1 MRPIPVDRGQ
11 ARRIALAAQG
21 FGARRTAAVSSWP
34 RIAGMID
41 RLGVL
46 QIDSV
51 SVLARSHYLP
61 VFSRIGPYDRAA
73 LDRHSLG
80 ARGRRLFEY
89 WAHEASFLPLASQPL
104 FRWRMARAAAHD
116 GIYKGLARFGAERRD
131 YLDTVKREIAD
142 KGPVT
147 VRELD
152 DPGDRAGPWWG
163 WSAGKTAL
171 EYLFWTGDVTAAGRR
186 GFERVY
192 DLTERALPPAI
203 LGLPTP
209 PEPEAVDALMRQSA
223 RALGIATQADLRDYF
238 RLPVD
243 LCRASVARLVEAGA
257 LLPADVEGW
266 GRPAYL
272 AADAEAPARLSPTA
286 LVAPFD
292 SLVWQRERTARLFG
306 FHYRLEFYTPAERRR
321 YGYYV
326 MPFLMNGRLVGRVDL
341 KADRAASV
349 LRVEAAFHEEAERPH
364 RIAPALA
371 AELAL
376 LAGWLGLAGVRS
388 AGRGPLAGAL
398 TDALNL

>member
-1 MRPIPVDRGQ
+1 
-11 ARRIALAAQG
+11 
-21 FGARRTAAVSSWP
+21 
-34 RIAGMID
+34 
-41 RLGVL
+41 
-46 QIDSV
+46 
-51 SVLARSHYLP
+51 
-61 VFSRIGPYDRAA
+61 
-73 LDRHSLG
+73 
-80 ARGRRLFEY
+80 
-89 WAHEASFLPLASQPL
+89 
-104 FRWRMARAAAHD
+104 
-116 GIYKGLARFGAERRD
+116 
-131 YLDTVKREIAD
+131 
-142 KGPVT
+142 
-147 VRELD
+147 
-152 DPGDRAGPWWG
+152 
-163 WSAGKTAL
+163 
-171 EYLFWTGDVTAAGRR
+171 
-186 GFERVY
+186 
-192 DLTERALPPAI
+192 
-203 LGLPTP
+203 
-209 PEPEAVDALMRQSA
+209 MRQSA

-376 LAGWLGLAGVRS
+376 LAEWLGLAGIRS
-388 AGRGPLAGAL
+388 AGRGPLADAL